1 MLKASIVFKKAV
13 AAVVLSKAVASI
25 KFGEFLDLLGLTDS
39 ANLTDQG
46 ILLNQDYCGAFYFDD
61 DYTGEKRIL

>member
-39 ANLTDQG
+39 ATLTDQG
-46 ILLNQDYCGAFYFDD
+46 VLLNQDYCGAFYFDD
-61 DYTGEKRIL
+61 DYTGEKQIL

>member
-1 MLKASIVFKKAV
+1 MLFR
-13 AAVVLSKAVASI
+13 SI

>member
-1 MLKASIVFKKAV
+1 MLKASIIFKKAI

-25 KFGEFLDLLGLTDS
+25 KFGEFLELLGLTDS
-39 ANLTDQG
+39 ANVAAQG
-46 ILLNQDYCGAFYFDD
+46 VLLNQDYCGAFYFDD

>member
-1 MLKASIVFKKAV
+1 MLKASIVFKKAI

-25 KFGEFLDLLGLTDS
+25 KFGEFLELLGLTES
-39 ANLTDQG
+39 PTITAQG
-46 ILLNQDYCGAFYFDD
+46 VLLNQGYCGAFYFDD